1 MFRGWQQ
8 QDAQE
13 FLRCLFSQIHD
24 ELSVPLPHYYKEFCL
39 NQTQPAIL
47 QPQVSESLSESSDSE
62 LLTPHSLLRS
72 HSLSSCD
79 QQMAPST
86 IQLKKSSNTFPSFKS
101 KVSRKGFYTQLTE
114 TLMKGKV
121 TNSANSETCTSDPHD
136 DNCDTACTRDF
147 RLNEYSTVIVD
158 LVTGQATVHD
168 AISDHQSITPESK
181 DHIRKAS
188 GAYCII

>member
-24 ELSVPLPHYYKEFCL
+24 ELSVPLPHYYKEFCQ
-39 NQTQPAIL
+39 NQSQPAIL
-47 QPQVSESLSESSDSE
+47 QSQVSESLSESSDSE
-62 LLTPHSLLRS
+62 LLAPHSLLRS

-79 QQMAPST
+79 QPMAPST

-101 KVSRKGFYTQLTE
+101 KVSKKGFYMQLTE

-121 TNSANSETCTSDPHD
+121 VNSANETCTSDPHD
-136 DNCDTACTRDF
+136 DNCDSISRRDF
-147 RLNEYSTVIVD
+147 RLNECSTVIVD
-158 LVTGQATVHD
+158 IASGQATVQD
-168 AISDHQSITPESK
+168 TETDRQSVTPEHK
-181 DHIRKAS
+181 DRIRKAS
-188 GAYCII
+188 GTWCII